1 MSAFISRCAA
11 TAIRINAFGLC
22 IYVSQAQN
30 APATEAPKANAELRF
45 NLSKHEPT
53 VSKIVEIIQKHDD
66 ERRTLELAAA
76 NADSFMKAIDLLR
89 FFPLRLSSSP
99 DDDFLMPDYLR
110 TGYNRPSPEVHL
122 FNAP

>member
-1 MSAFISRCAA
+1 MV
-11 TAIRINAFGLC
+11 IRINAFGLC

-30 APATEAPKANAELRF
+30 TPGTEAPKASAELRF
-45 NLSKHEPT
+45 NLGKQQPT
-53 VSKIVEIIQKHDD
+53 VSKIVEMIQKQDD
-66 ERRTLELAAA
+66 ERRTPELAAV
-76 NADSFMKAIDLLR
+76 NADSFTKAIDLLR
-89 FFPLRLSSSP
+89 FIPLRLSPSP

>member
-1 MSAFISRCAA
+1 MA
-11 TAIRINAFGLC
+11 TFGLC

-30 APATEAPKANAELRF
+30 APATETPKATAELRF
-45 NLSKHEPT
+45 NLAKPEPT
-53 VSKIVEIIQKHDD
+53 VSKIVEIMQKQDD
-66 ERRTLELAAA
+66 ERRTLEVAAM
-76 NADSFMKAIDLLR
+76 NADSFTKAIDLLR
-89 FFPLRLSSSP
+89 FIPLRLSTGP